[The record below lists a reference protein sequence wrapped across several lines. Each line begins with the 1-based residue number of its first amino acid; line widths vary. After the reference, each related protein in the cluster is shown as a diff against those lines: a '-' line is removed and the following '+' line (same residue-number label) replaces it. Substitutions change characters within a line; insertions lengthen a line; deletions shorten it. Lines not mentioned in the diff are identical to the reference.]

1 MICDASMPTFMLSH
15 WVRDRSRG
23 ERLRVEDAVK
33 MLSNDPAELYGLND
47 RGRVAVGLRADLNV
61 IDLDGLKLETPQIV
75 RDLPTEAPRVVQRG
89 EGYRATLVAGQV
101 TFRDG
106 EHTGATPGGL
116 IR

>member
-1 MICDASMPTFMLSH
+1 MS
-15 WVRDRSRG
+15 
-23 ERLRVEDAVK
+23 DAVA
-33 MLSNDPAELYGLND
+33 LIH
-47 RGRVAVGLRADLNV
+47 AVNGE
-61 IDLDGLKLETPQIV
+61 KLETPQSV